1 MSLPSSSTSM
11 NTLELWPSLHKTALL
26 GTARVGESL
35 AAPPDA
41 PAVVRAALDEDREGA
56 LLSLL
61 AVCSLARRA
70 GAAPR
75 GLEDAK
81 VLASTCAQEER
92 AIAPAAACSRLRGL
106 SGSSGSGEV
115 LLLREWL
122 EVARQKAV
130 VAPHDALPGLLRLG
144 SRSKALRAELLPVL
158 GTRGRWL
165 AAQNDDWAWARGEA
179 LGEEAS
185 ADEAERA
192 FRDGEG
198 TARTEAFALLRSLD
212 ANRGLQVLADA
223 WSRESANRRAQ
234 WIEMLQPDLRAS
246 DKEFLE
252 GALDDRSDAVRKM
265 AAQVLVALPNS
276 AFARRAVER
285 IRKYLRMEKSDG
297 ALHLEVSL
305 PSAWDESWARDG
317 IDEKGGRAPTGAATG
332 QRMWWLVQMVAATPP
347 LHWEE
352 AWSATP
358 SEVLE
363 AVARDESALVEGL
376 SLAAVRARDS
386 RWLLALLSAPTVA
399 RAVAGSLPH
408 HFLLSKVDPAQRD
421 ALLRARVRGV
431 LDSLAQEEMDNVLG
445 LLSGHI
451 EPWSFELSIAVLDWM
466 RALGRRAIN
475 EGKRSNASQW
485 QFPGGYLLHR
495 AEQFAALMHLD
506 ALATAEQDWPSD
518 APAFFETA
526 RAALREAYETRR
538 ALRREFES

>member
-1 MSLPSSSTSM
+1 M
-11 NTLELWPSLHKTALL
+11 NTLELWPALHKVALL
-26 GTARVGESL
+26 GTARAGESL
-35 AAPPDA
+35 AAPQDA
-41 PAVVRAALDEDREGA
+41 PQSVCAALASDREGA

-61 AVCSLARRA
+61 AACSLARRA

-75 GLEDAK
+75 GLEDAE
-81 VLASTCAQEER
+81 VSASTCAQEER

-115 LLLREWL
+115 PLLREWL

-144 SRSKALRAELLPVL
+144 SRSKALRPLVLPIL
-158 GTRGRWL
+158 GERGRWL
-165 AAQNDDWAWARGEA
+165 AAQNNDWAWARGEA

-185 ADEAERA
+185 ADQAERA

-212 ANRGLQVLADA
+212 ADRGLQVLADA

-234 WIEMLQPDLRAS
+234 WIEMLQPDLSSA
-246 DKEFLE
+246 DEEFLE
-252 GALDDRSDAVRKM
+252 GALDDRSEAVRKM

-285 IRKYLRMEKSDG
+285 VHKYLQTEKSDG

-305 PSAWDESWARDG
+305 PKAWDESWARDG
-317 IDEKGGRAPTGAATG
+317 IDEKGGRAPAGAATG

-347 LHWEE
+347 SHWEE
-352 AWSATP
+352 AWNATP
-358 SEVLE
+358 SEILE

-376 SLAAVRARDS
+376 GLAAVRARDS
-386 RWLLALLSAPTVA
+386 RWLLALLSSPTVA

-421 ALLRARVRGV
+421 ALLRERVRAV
-431 LDSLAQEEMDNVLG
+431 AQSLAEKEMDNVLG
-445 LLSGHI
+445 LLSGHA

-466 RALGRRAIN
+466 RALGRRAV
-475 EGKRSNASQW
+475 EQKKRPNASQW

-495 AEQFAALMHLD
+495 AGQFAALMHLD
-506 ALATAEQDWPSD
+506 ALAALDEGWPTE
-518 APAFFETA
+518 APDFFATA

-538 ALRREFES
+538 ALRREFESS

>member
-1 MSLPSSSTSM
+1 M

-26 GTARVGESL
+26 GTARAGESL

-41 PAVVRAALDEDREGA
+41 PAVVRAALDGDREGA

-61 AVCSLARRA
+61 AACSLARRA

-75 GLEDAK
+75 GLED
-81 VLASTCAQEER
+81 VEVSASTCAHEER

-106 SGSSGSGEV
+106 SGSNGSGEV
-115 LLLREWL
+115 PLLREWL
-122 EVARQKAV
+122 EIAREKAV

-144 SRSKALRAELLPVL
+144 SRSKALRPLLLPVL
-158 GTRGRWL
+158 GERGRWL
-165 AAQNDDWAWARGEA
+165 AAQNSDWAWARGEA
-179 LGEEAS
+179 LGHQ
-185 ADEAERA
+185 ADAEEAERA

-212 ANRGLQVLADA
+212 ANRALQVLAEA

-234 WIEMLQPDLRAS
+234 WIEMLQSDLAS
-246 DKEFLE
+246 ADEEFLE

-265 AAQVLVALPNS
+265 AAQVLVALPDS

-285 IRKYLRMEKSDG
+285 VHKYLRMERSDG

-305 PSAWDESWARDG
+305 PKAWDESWARDG
-317 IDEKGGRAPTGAATG
+317 LDEKGGRAPAGAATG
-332 QRMWWLVQMVAATPP
+332 QRMWWLVQMVACTPP
-347 LHWEE
+347 SHWEE
-352 AWSATP
+352 AWNATP
-358 SEVLE
+358 SEILQ

-376 SLAAVRARDS
+376 GLAAVRARDS
-386 RWLLALLSAPTVA
+386 RWLMALLSTPNAT

-408 HFLLSKVDPAQRD
+408 HVLLGRVDPAQRD
-421 ALLRARVRGV
+421 ALLCVRVREV
-431 LDSLAQEEMDNVLG
+431 AQSLAQEEMDNVLG
-445 LLSGHI
+445 LLSGHA

-466 RALGRRAIN
+466 RALGHRAVDDK
-475 EGKRSNASQW
+475 KRSNASQW

-495 AEQFAALMHLD
+495 AGQFAALMHLD
-506 ALATAEQDWPSD
+506 ALATAEENWPSA

-526 RAALREAYETRR
+526 SAALREAYETRR
-538 ALRREFES
+538 SLRREFES